1 MEEDNFNSQLQAA
14 LHDKME
20 WFNNERLQELVLQ
33 YRLLQTCVGNIFD
46 TFTKRSVIVPDPY
59 RLDKRITE
67 IVVPENSSCSD
78 AEIPKV
84 FGKRLSDFTTMLDF
98 ICTYYR
104 FSVEGIFTTQV
115 KKFIDFNN
123 FIEWD
128 NISEANPNIN
138 TRFFAVCVNSAKSGI
153 SNVLASMLNENIHK
167 CGEATNEI
175 NAILNELGQFQR
187 EVLKGELRSD
197 LCGHPDF
204 KKDVAYTSPEAEMS
218 EFKRL
223 YPRVMGKRP
232 FYSDLVSEIISEDQ
246 GVDKEKRREIVL
258 AKLQITEKKKNT
270 QAKDKGSDTH
280 ELLMLSVMAIGGF
293 APTLIQLHAKLT
305 ENFSLLFK
313 KKQTFFTKLA
323 EGFKKTFHIKEK
335 EKIILLPIKDV
346 KTGSEKTQKL
356 NVSTFLLDLTKKENI
371 YNGIA
376 TRGSEYNKVNASSD
390 NAILNFVN
398 KQISEIQS
406 FFTIINALDNYFKSA
421 VDISHRQKVR
431 GMQIEL
437 SALHNSL
444 INANKKRAD
453 YVTAKEEIEQ
463 MKKLGIH
470 ENE

>member
-1 MEEDNFNSQLQAA
+1 MEENFNSQLQAA

-33 YRLLQTCVGNIFD
+33 YRLLQTCVENIFE
-46 TFTKRSVIVPDPY
+46 TLSKRSSIIPDPY
-59 RLDKRITE
+59 RLDKRITDIE
-67 IVVPENSSCSD
+67 VPDNTTCSD
-78 AEIPKV
+78 TDVPKV
-84 FGKRLSDFTTMLDF
+84 FGARFSDFNSMLDF

-128 NISEANPNIN
+128 NISVANPNPN
-138 TRFFAVCVNSAKSGI
+138 TRFFAMCINSAKSGT
-153 SNVLASMLNENIHK
+153 SNVLTSMLNENVAK
-167 CGEATNEI
+167 SGEATKEI
-175 NAILNELGQFQR
+175 NTILNELGQFQR
-187 EVLKGELRSD
+187 EVLKGELRND

-204 KKDVAYTSPEAEMS
+204 KKDVAYTSPEAELS
-218 EFKRL
+218 EIKRL

-232 FYSDLVSEIISEDQ
+232 FYNDLISEIISEDQ
-246 GVDKEKRREIVL
+246 GADKEKRREITL
-258 AKLQITEKKKNT
+258 AKLQITGKPKQTEKK
-270 QAKDKGSDTH
+270 QKGNDTRD
-280 ELLMLSVMAIGGF
+280 LLMLTVMAVGGF
-293 APTLIQLHAKLT
+293 APTLVQLHAKLT
-305 ENFSLLFK
+305 ENFALLNIK
-313 KKQTFFTKLA
+313 KKNIFTKLV
-323 EGFKKTFHIKEK
+323 ESFKKAFHIKEK
-335 EKIILLPIKDV
+335 EKIILVPLKDS
-346 KTGSEKTQKL
+346 KTGSERTQKI
-356 NVSTFLLDLTKKENI
+356 NITTFILDLTKKENI
-371 YNGIA
+371 YTGIA
-376 TRGSEYNKVNASSD
+376 NKGPEYNKINASSD
-390 NAILNFVN
+390 NAILNYIN
-398 KQISEIQS
+398 KQITEIQS
-406 FFTIINALDNYFKSA
+406 FFTIANALDNYFKSA